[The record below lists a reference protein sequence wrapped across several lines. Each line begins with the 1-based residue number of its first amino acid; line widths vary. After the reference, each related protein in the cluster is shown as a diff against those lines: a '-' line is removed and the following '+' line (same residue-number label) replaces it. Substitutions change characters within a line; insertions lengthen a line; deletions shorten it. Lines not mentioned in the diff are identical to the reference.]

1 MNKELIQ
8 QYQTFRNTN
17 AVQSIEIVTSAGR
30 SSIKNKSMIN
40 KIMDFI
46 INELRKEEMY
56 EESRKDN
63 L

>member
-30 SSIKNKSMIN
+30 LTITNKPMKN

-46 INELRKEEMY
+46 IDELRKEEMY

-63 L
+63 F